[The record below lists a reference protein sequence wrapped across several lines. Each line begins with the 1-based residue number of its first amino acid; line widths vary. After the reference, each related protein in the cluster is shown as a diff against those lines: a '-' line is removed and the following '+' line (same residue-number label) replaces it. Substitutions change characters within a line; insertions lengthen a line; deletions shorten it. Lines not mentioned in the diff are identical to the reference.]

1 MTTDVNARR
10 ADLVAAPIPV
20 VLVAEE
26 LSPAAIA
33 QLESGFEVRY
43 VDGSDRAALL
53 PALAGVDAVI
63 VRSAT
68 RIDAEALAQAPNL
81 RVVARAGVGLDNVN
95 VEAATKAGVMVVN
108 APSSNTVSAAEHAV
122 GLLLAVARNVPQAM
136 ASLKAGEWQRSRF
149 TGAELYGKVA
159 GILGLGRIGELVAQ
173 RLAAFCMQVIA
184 YDPYVPTARAAQL
197 GVRLVGLEDLL
208 AEADFI
214 SVHLPKTAET
224 SGLIGERELR
234 LVKPGV
240 LIVNAARGGIVD
252 ENALALALKDGRVG
266 GAGIDVFATEPPA
279 DSPLLAFPNVVVTPH
294 LGASTHEAQEKA
306 GTQVARS
313 VRLALSGEFV
323 PDAVNVQGGAVHE
336 DVKPG
341 LPLAEK
347 LGRIFTALA
356 RGVAA
361 RIDVQVRGEI
371 AAHDVRVLQL
381 AALKGVFGG
390 IVEEA
395 VTYVNAPLLA
405 SQRGVEVSLSTD
417 AVSPDWRNLV
427 TVRGTLPG
435 GQVISV
441 SGTLTGPRQIEKL
454 VEVNGFD
461 MEIAAAEHMV
471 FLTYTDRPGIVGVVG
486 QILGGEGINIA
497 GMQVCRDARGGHA
510 LIVLTVDS
518 AIPPMVL
525 DDITSTI
532 GAVVGRSVD
541 LEMS

>member
-1 MTTDVNARR
+1 VTTDVNARG
-10 ADLVAAPIPV
+10 ADQVAAPIPV

-53 PALAGVDAVI
+53 PALADVDAVI
-63 VRSAT
+63 VRSST
-68 RIDAEALAQAPNL
+68 RIDAEALARAPNL
-81 RVVARAGVGLDNVN
+81 RVVARAGVGLDNVD

-108 APSSNTVSAAEHAV
+108 APSSNTVSAAEHAL

-136 ASLKAGEWQRSRF
+136 GSLKAGEWQRSRF

-173 RLAAFCMQVIA
+173 RLAAFCLQVIA

-197 GVRLVGLEDLL
+197 GVRLVGLEELL

-279 DSPLLAFPNVVVTPH
+279 DSPLLAFPNVVATPH

-361 RIDVQVRGEI
+361 RLDVQVRGEI

>member
-1 MTTDVNARR
+1 VTSDVAARR
-10 ADLVAAPIPV
+10 AYTVPAPI

-26 LSPAAIA
+26 LSPAAIT
-33 QLESGFEVRY
+33 QLEGEFEVRQ
-43 VDGSDRAALL
+43 VDGADRAALL

-68 RIDAEALAQAPNL
+68 QIDAEALAHAPKL
-81 RVVARAGVGLDNVN
+81 RVVARAGVGLDNVD

-108 APSSNTVSAAEHAV
+108 APSSNIVSAAEHAV
-122 GLLLAVARNVPQAM
+122 ALLLAVARNVPQAM
-136 ASLKAGEWQRSRF
+136 ASLKSGEWKRSRF
-149 TGAELYGKVA
+149 TGIELQDKVA
-159 GILGLGRIGELVAQ
+159 GILGLGRIGALVAQ
-173 RLAAFCMQVIA
+173 RLNAFGMRVVA
-184 YDPYVPTARAAQL
+184 YDPYVSAARAAQL
-197 GVRLVGLEDLL
+197 GARLASLEEVL

-224 SGLIGERELR
+224 IGLIGDRELH

-240 LIVNAARGGIVD
+240 RIVNAARGGIVD
-252 ENALALALKDGRVG
+252 ENALAVALKDGRVA
-266 GAGIDVFATEPPA
+266 GAGIDVFATEPCT
-279 DSPLLAFPNVVVTPH
+279 DSPLFGFDSVVVTPH

-313 VRLALSGEFV
+313 VRLALAGEFV

-347 LGRIFTALA
+347 LGTIVTALA
-356 RGVAA
+356 GGLPA
-361 RIDVQVRGEI
+361 RFDVEVRGEI
-371 AAHDVRVLQL
+371 AEHDVRVLQL
-381 AALKGVFGG
+381 AALKGLFTP
-390 IVEEA
+390 ISEDP

-405 SQRGVEVSLSTD
+405 QERDVEVSLETRTE
-417 AVSPDWRNLV
+417 SPDWRNLV
-427 TVRGTLPG
+427 SLRGTLPG

-441 SGTLTGPRQIEKL
+441 SGTLTGQRQVEKL
-454 VEVNGFD
+454 IEVNGFD
-461 MEIAAAEHMV
+461 MEIALAEHMV

-486 QILGGEGINIA
+486 QILGSEGINIA

-518 AIPPMVL
+518 AIPPVVL
-525 DDITSTI
+525 DDINSTI
-532 GAVVGRSVD
+532 GASVGRTVD
-541 LEMS
+541 LTAV

>member
-1 MTTDVNARR
+1 VTTDADARGSLPVP
-10 ADLVAAPIPV
+10 APV

-26 LSPAAIA
+26 LSPAAIV
-33 QLESGFEVRY
+33 QLESGFEVCY

-68 RIDAEALAQAPNL
+68 RIDAEALARAPNL
-81 RVVARAGVGLDNVN
+81 RVVARAGVGLDNVD

-173 RLAAFCMQVIA
+173 RLAAFSMQVIA

-214 SVHLPKTAET
+214 SVHLPRTAET

-435 GQVISV
+435 GQVVSV